1 MAGAPVDTSNG
12 DTVMVAEISI
22 DFASFVQRMVAERRF
37 LTESDVVAEGLRLLQ
52 AREGLRQEVRVGF
65 NQLDA
70 GLGIPADAVYARA
83 EERIRE
89 IENEAN
95 AAR

>member
-1 MAGAPVDTSNG
+1 
-12 DTVMVAEISI
+12 MVAQIPI
-22 DFASFVQRMVAERRF
+22 DLAFFVQRMVAERRF

-89 IENEAN
+89 IESQMN
-95 AAR
+95 AVR

>member
-1 MAGAPVDTSNG
+1 
-12 DTVMVAEISI
+12 MVTDIPI
-22 DFASFVQRMVAERRF
+22 DFAAFVQRMVAERRF
-37 LTESDVVAEGLRLLQ
+37 VSESDVVAEGLRLLQ

-89 IENEAN
+89 IESSVNKS
-95 AAR
+95 